1 MLTALIIVLL
11 LGGSV
16 TSSLLDYIADGRA
29 EAKVVIVEDDRR
41 KDVLDTFKQ
50 LRKRTELQQDQVKS
64 SGKKL
69 ASVLASAGL
78 QNADMDK
85 AWFMYFERVDVYNVD
100 MLDLRYELREQ
111 LTRDEWERIFPT
123 E

>member
-1 MLTALIIVLL
+1 MLTALVIVLL
-11 LGGSV
+11 LGGSI
-16 TSSLLDYIADGRA
+16 TSSLLDYIADGRD

-41 KDVLDTFKQ
+41 KNVLDTFKK
-50 LRKRTELQQDQVKS
+50 LRKRTEAQHEQVKS
-64 SGKKL
+64 SGKQL

-85 AWFMYFERVDVYNVD
+85 AWWMYFERVDIYNAD

-111 LTRDEWERIFPT
+111 LTRDEWERIFPA

>member
-1 MLTALIIVLL
+1 MLITLMVVLL

-16 TSSLLDYIADGRA
+16 TNSLLDYIADGRDA
-29 EAKVVIVEDDRR
+29 AKAVIVADDRR

-50 LRKRTELQQDQVKS
+50 LSKRTEVQQEQVKS
-64 SGKKL
+64 HGKQL
-69 ASVLASAGL
+69 ASVLASAGQ

-85 AWFMYFERVDVYNVD
+85 AWWMYFERVDIYNAD

-111 LTRDEWERIFPT
+111 LTRDEWERIFAA

>member
-1 MLTALIIVLL
+1 MLITLMIVLL

-16 TSSLLDYIADGRA
+16 TTSLLDYIADGRD
-29 EAKVVIVEDDRR
+29 EAKAVIVEDDRR
-41 KDVLDTFKQ
+41 KDVLATFKQ

-64 SGKKL
+64 SGKQL
-69 ASVLASAGL
+69 ASVLASSGL

-111 LTRDEWERIFPT
+111 LTRDEWERIFPAG
-123 E
+123 

>member
-1 MLTALIIVLL
+1 MLITLMIVLL

-16 TSSLLDYIADGRA
+16 TTSLLDYIADGRDA
-29 EAKVVIVEDDRR
+29 AKAVIVEDDRR
-41 KDVLDTFKQ
+41 KDVLDTFKK
-50 LRKRTELQQDQVKS
+50 LRKRTEVQQEQVKS
-64 SGKKL
+64 HGKQL
-69 ASVLASAGL
+69 ASVLANAGQ

-85 AWFMYFERVDVYNVD
+85 AWWMYFERVDVYNVD

-111 LTRDEWERIFPT
+111 LTRDEWERIFPA